1 MEFLDRKKLLEKEK
15 VKIEKVELGEEGYLF
30 VRQMSGR
37 QRDHFEQS
45 LLKQV
50 KNAKGQ
56 IESFEQTLDD
66 FRAKLVVATACN
78 EVGDALFLPDDVG
91 TLSKNMSAVTLDKIV
106 AKAQELNKISEED
119 KEIMVKNSVAVL
131 DGNSNSDSVES

>member
-1 MEFLDRKKLLEKEK
+1 MTLNRNQLLAKEK
-15 VKIEKVELGEEGYLF
+15 VKIERVNLADGEFIF

-37 QRDHFEQS
+37 TRDHFEQS

-56 IESFEQTLDD
+56 IETFEQTLED

-78 EVGDALFLPDDVG
+78 EEGEPLLLPEDVA

-106 AKAQELNKISEED
+106 AKAQEINKITEED
-119 KEIMVKNSVAVL
+119 KEAMVKNSEAVQ
-131 DGNSNSDSVES
+131 DGNSTSDSVEN

>member
-1 MEFLDRKKLLEKEK
+1 MTLNRNQLLAKEK
-15 VKIEKVELGEEGYLF
+15 VKIERVNLADGEFIF

-37 QRDHFEQS
+37 TRDHFEQS

-56 IESFEQTLDD
+56 IETFEQTLED

-78 EVGDALFLPDDVG
+78 EEGEPLLLPEDVA

-106 AKAQELNKISEED
+106 AKVQEINKITEED
-119 KEIMVKNSVAVL
+119 KEAMVKNSEAVQ
-131 DGNSNSDSVES
+131 DGNSTSDSVEN